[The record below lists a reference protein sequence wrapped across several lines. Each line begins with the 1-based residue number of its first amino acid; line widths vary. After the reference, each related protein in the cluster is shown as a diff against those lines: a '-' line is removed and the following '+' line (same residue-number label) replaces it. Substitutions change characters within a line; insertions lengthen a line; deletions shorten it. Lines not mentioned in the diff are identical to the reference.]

1 MIRAYNNNY
10 PMDHYTEIANFDDAT
25 TKLEIV
31 SLLNLKPIM
40 QVSVR
45 CWYYNI
51 WISRE
56 TGMISPEEEL
66 QETAAKFGSLLGE
79 WP

>member
-40 QVSVR
+40 QARRNEV
-45 CWYYNI
+45 
-51 WISRE
+51 
-56 TGMISPEEEL
+56 
-66 QETAAKFGSLLGE
+66 
-79 WP
+79 